1 MFNRDRNVAAPG
13 RLWMRIAREVL
24 RYPLPVFGAA
34 VSLVGLGAAQLA
46 LPWVIKEWVQG
57 PVAQGG
63 VPLTAHVVVALIIVT
78 LLALFIVSSR
88 SLLVSV
94 DQRVVEHLR
103 SAAVDHALRLEPA
116 TVERYPT
123 GDVMSRVFQDVAL
136 LSGVTGTVMQRI
148 LGDGLL
154 MIGALFMMFLLQW
167 RLALAACLLAAIV
180 VFALGATGRVIRRL
194 GAVAQE
200 RMGTLSTILQE
211 QLQGL
216 STIRGYQT
224 EDFEADRFSVANAG
238 YRATSIRAGSWSAA
252 LIGSAF
258 LVAATGFVAAVW
270 LGSQQVAAGRITV
283 GSLLAFCLYAGLTVE
298 PMRRLAETQGFLQRS
313 LPAAERLFEL
323 LDLPLQSD
331 ATASSMLAPSTP
343 ARSVHAPRRRS
354 RGSAVGFENVHFRY
368 LPDRPLLEGVDLHVH
383 PGERIAV
390 VAASG
395 GGKTTLASLLLRF
408 RDPIAGRILLDG
420 ADLRSYPIPELRRL
434 VCVVEQKPFLFSGP
448 LIENLRYGSWNA
460 REAEIREAVDV
471 CGLQPLVERHPL
483 GINASLRESG
493 GDLSAGERQRVALA
507 RAIVKNPAL
516 LVLDEATS
524 AIDSQAEADIF
535 ARLEPWLAQ
544 RTVIL
549 MAHRLSTVRRVSRVV
564 VLAGGRVSGD
574 GTLDDLVGGESVFTT
589 LFCDQ
594 LEGAPQVFLEPRA
607 TGGASP

>member
-1 MFNRDRNVAAPG
+1 M
-13 RLWMRIAREVL
+13 AREVL
-24 RYPLPVFGAA
+24 RYPLLVLGAA
-34 VSLVGLGAAQLA
+34 ISLVGLGATQLA

-57 PVAQGG
+57 PVARGD
-63 VPLTAHVVVALIIVT
+63 VPLSVHVVMALVILS

-88 SLLVSV
+88 WLLVSI
-94 DQRVVEHLR
+94 DQRIVEHLR
-103 SAAVDHALRLEPA
+103 TMVVDHVLQLEPA

-136 LSGVTGTVMQRI
+136 LSGLTETAMKRV
-148 LGDGLL
+148 LGDGFL
-154 MIGALFMMFLLQW
+154 MVGALFMMFLLQW
-167 RLALAACLLAAIV
+167 RLALAACLLAAVV

-194 GAVAQE
+194 GAVAQ
-200 RMGTLSTILQE
+200 RHLGTLSTILQE

-216 STIRGYQT
+216 STIKGYQT
-224 EDFEADRFSVANAG
+224 EGFEATRFSAENRS
-238 YRATSIRAGSWSAA
+238 YRATSIRAGSWAA
-252 LIGSAF
+252 VLIGSAF
-258 LVAATGFVAAVW
+258 LLAATGFVTAVW
-270 LGSQQVAAGRITV
+270 LGSHQVASGRITV
-283 GSLLAFCLYAGLTVE
+283 GTLLAFCLYAGLTVE
-298 PMRRLAETQGFLQRS
+298 PMRRLAETQGILQRS

-323 LDLPLQSD
+323 LDLPLGND
-331 ATASSMLAPSTP
+331 PPGSSTIAPQAPVRLADTF
-343 ARSVHAPRRRS
+343 RPRAQ
-354 RGSAVGFENVHFRY
+354 GIAVEFECVHFRHV
-368 LPDRPLLEGVDLHVH
+368 PDQPLLEGVNFHVH
-383 PGERIAV
+383 RGERVAV

-408 RDPIAGRILLDG
+408 RDPIAGRILLEG
-420 ADLRSYPIPELRRL
+420 ADIRRYPIPELRRL

-448 LIENLRYGSWNA
+448 LIENLRYGSWDA
-460 REAEIREAVDV
+460 REAEIQQAIEV
-471 CGLQPLVERHPL
+471 CGLRPLVERHPL
-483 GINASLRESG
+483 GISASLRESG
-493 GDLSAGERQRVALA
+493 GDLSAGERQRIALA

-524 AIDSQAEADIF
+524 AIDSQAEADVF

-574 GTLDDLVGGESVFTT
+574 GTLDELAGGESVFTT